1 MLHAALDIGTNSFL
15 LTIAEVQAAT
25 ISRVLADE
33 LRIVRLGQDLQTRG
47 SLHPDAKQRART
59 ALRELLDIC
68 TQHGIPAHTVRA
80 VGTSALRD
88 ALDGPAFCEQIRQEL
103 GLRILRISGQAEAQI
118 SWRGALSDLPV
129 EGMQEALL
137 IDIGGG
143 STELIWDQ
151 GRSAYSLQ
159 VGVVRAR
166 EQFFHADP
174 PTPQALQAVAEDL
187 RTKLASLPL
196 PHAPSPV
203 IAVAG
208 TATTLVAVQHGLD
221 PYDGSRVH
229 GMSITHAEI
238 LRQIGM
244 YTHLTLEQRKQIP
257 GLAPQRADLIPA
269 GAQILATLLD
279 IFHAPSALVSDRGV
293 RYGLLLAEESDL
305 FDGTIHIAQP

>member
-1 MLHAALDIGTNSFL
+1 MLRAALDMGTNSFL
-15 LTIAEVQAAT
+15 LTIAEIQDTAIT
-25 ISRVLADE
+25 RVLADE
-33 LRIVRLGQDLQTRG
+33 LRIVRLGQDLQARG
-47 SLHPDAKQRART
+47 SLHPDAKERT
-59 ALRELLDIC
+59 RHALRELLAIS
-68 TQHGIPAHTVRA
+68 TTHGIPAQDIRA

-88 ALDGPAFCEQIRQEL
+88 ALDGPAFCEEIYQEF
-103 GLRILRISGQAEAQI
+103 GLRILRISGETEARI
-118 SWRGALSDLPV
+118 SWRGALSDLPAADL
-129 EGMQEALL
+129 QHALV

-166 EQFFHADP
+166 EQFLHSDP
-174 PTPQALQAVAEDL
+174 PTRSELDAVSQDL
-187 RTKLASLPL
+187 RTKIAQLPL
-196 PHAPSPV
+196 PTAPSPV

-229 GMSITHAEI
+229 GMSLTHDEI
-238 LRQIGM
+238 HRQIGI

-279 IFHAPSALVSDRGV
+279 TFHAASAIVSDRGV
-293 RYGLLLAEESDL
+293 RYGLLLAKDSEMA
-305 FDGTIHIAQP
+305 GAVTG